1 MLVVF
6 RRGRAEPARAERHG
20 EVDYCRREAAIDHGR
35 VEYVG
40 HVLPRAKME
49 DVQFTPSS

>member
-1 MLVVF
+1 MLVVS
-6 RRGRAEPARAERHG
+6 RGGRAESAHVECRG
-20 EVDYCRREAAIDHGR
+20 ELDYGRCEAAIDHGR

-49 DVQFTPSS
+49 DMQFTPSS